1 MKAVIMDIKPVLF
14 LLLVAAALSEAHTK
28 CCFPDQFEI
37 DEGQIVGFVQSGQ
50 GTAVTQSAQA
60 AFDYTNRRT
69 GALLQSSGFRYQT
82 ITDYNK
88 GVMYTINLTLK
99 TCQKTA
105 LPSRTMDHCV
115 PSNATYDGP
124 FYLGEYKLD
133 GDSFS
138 FSVNAEGDVL
148 KGTLSV
154 TQGECVP
161 VGETL
166 FGTFR
171 GRQTLILAGYVN
183 FSPYIKDPSKYFN
196 VPNYCSTGSFS
207 SELDEALAHVT
218 HTFLF

>member
-1 MKAVIMDIKPVLF
+1 MDIKPVLF
-14 LLLVAAALSEAHTK
+14 LLLVAVALGEAQKK

-37 DEGQIVGFVQSGQ
+37 VDGQIVGFVQSGQ
-50 GTAVTQSAQA
+50 GTAVTQSSQA

-69 GALLQSSGFRYQT
+69 AALLQSSGSRYQT

-88 GVMYTINLTLK
+88 AVMYTINLTLK

-115 PSNATYDGP
+115 PSNATYNGP
-124 FYLGEYKLD
+124 FYLGDNKLT

-138 FSVNAEGDVL
+138 FSLNVEGDVVN
-148 KGTLSV
+148 GTLSV
-154 TQGECVP
+154 TEGDCIP

-166 FGTFR
+166 FGTFG

-183 FSPYIKDPSKYFN
+183 YSPGIKDPSKYFN
-196 VPNYCSTGSFS
+196 VPSYCSTGSFS

-218 HTFLF
+218 RTFLF